1 MLSNIWVSITGAITG
16 HGRFYVSRL
25 VPQRC
30 AKPFDPDTFAANING
45 LFIRGLLA
53 GPSGFQE
60 AIARQS
66 VDSPTVFERPD
77 RQFGYIGE
85 SHPLPARRCEEN
97 G

>member
-1 MLSNIWVSITGAITG
+1 MLCNIWVSITGAISG

-25 VPQRC
+25 VLQRC
-30 AKPFDPDTFAANING
+30 AIPFDPDTFAANING
-45 LFIRGLLA
+45 LFITGLLA

-66 VDSPTVFERPD
+66 VDSPTTFERPA

-85 SHPLPARRCEEN
+85 SESHPLPHR